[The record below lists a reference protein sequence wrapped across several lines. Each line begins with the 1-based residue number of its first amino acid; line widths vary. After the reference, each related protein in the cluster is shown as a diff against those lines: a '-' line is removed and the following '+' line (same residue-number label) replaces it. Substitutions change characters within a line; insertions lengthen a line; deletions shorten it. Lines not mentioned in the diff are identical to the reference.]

1 MPITRPRS
9 RFAGQHLFAATVAL
23 LLAACVGDSVTLPV
37 TPGDAPAL
45 GKAPSTGG
53 PTVTSTLP
61 KSGEKGQTL
70 DVHVYGT
77 GFTAGATATWALHG
91 VADPSKVKTNS
102 TTFVSSTEL
111 IANITIAP
119 DATID
124 YWDVQVAAAFCCK
137 TGVGT
142 EMFEVTT
149 AMPVGPGVAF
159 TVNDLGDIAG
169 EFGGSGSTAN
179 HAYVVSG
186 ENASFSDLGLQ
197 QVRAISQ
204 DGRIAV
210 GGIGSGIGQPIAA
223 VWTRA
228 AGAAWPL
235 AGTKLPDPSGTTFTN
250 GRANG
255 VATLS
260 AENVTL
266 IAGIVTVPS
275 TAVYWESTDGTWTSP
290 ARLLPIP
297 AGYVTTNNSALA
309 MAANGDIAGQLNDP
323 SGNSVAVVWR
333 RVTGGYVADL
343 LPRASGYA
351 VARLYS
357 ISPDG
362 TILGGNVRV
371 SSRGKD
377 VLAPAFWTRDATGVY
392 TVQRLPT
399 LTGADAT
406 DNAVAVYG
414 VTVVGGQVR
423 AVGTSPSLA
432 NGTYLHAVSWTWTV
446 GGSDFVVR
454 DIGGV
459 GTRTDVFPYAI
470 NAAGTIAVG
479 GDGTGSIKWL
489 MQP

>member
-1 MPITRPRS
+1 MSSSRSLSRRTRS
-9 RFAGQHLFAATVAL
+9 HLIAASAAVLVIGCVA
-23 LLAACVGDSVTLPV
+23 DSVTLP
-37 TPGDAPAL
+37 PEQLPAFA
-45 GKAPSTGG
+45 KAAATGL
-53 PTVTSTLP
+53 TVTSTLP
-61 KSGEKGQTL
+61 KSGDKGKTL
-70 DVHVYGT
+70 DVHVYGN
-77 GFTAGATATWALHG
+77 GFAAGATATWALHG
-91 VADPSKVKTNS
+91 VADPSKVRTNS
-102 TTFVSSTEL
+102 TTVVSSSEL

-124 YWDVQVAAAFCCK
+124 YWDVQVSAAFCCK

-142 EMFEVTT
+142 ELFEVTS
-149 AMPVGPGVAF
+149 AMPVGPGTALS
-159 TVNDLGDIAG
+159 VNDAGDIAG
-169 EFGGSGSTAN
+169 AFGSSGKVG

-197 QVRAISQ
+197 QARAISQ
-204 DGRIAV
+204 DGQTAV

-228 AGAAWPL
+228 SRAAAWPL
-235 AGTKLPDPSGTTFTN
+235 SGTKLPDPPGTTFAV

-266 IAGIVTVPS
+266 IAGFVTTPA

-297 AGYVTTNNSALA
+297 AGYVATNNSVMA
-309 MAANGDIAGQLNDP
+309 MAANGDIAGQLLDP
-323 SGNSVAVVWR
+323 SGNSLAVVWR
-333 RVTGGYVADL
+333 RVVGGYVADL
-343 LPRASGYA
+343 LPRPSGYA
-351 VARLYS
+351 IARLRS

-371 SSRGKD
+371 SSTGKD
-377 VLAPAFWTRDATGVY
+377 VLAPAFWTRDANGVY
-392 TVQRLPT
+392 TVRLLPT
-399 LTGADAT
+399 LTGANGGLD
-406 DNAVAVYG
+406 VAVFG

-423 AVGTSPSLA
+423 AVGTSPSPT
-432 NGTYLHAVSWTWTV
+432 NGTYLHAVSWTWTA

-459 GTRTDVFPYAI
+459 GTRSDVFPYAI

-479 GDGTGSIKWL
+479 GDGSGSIKWL
-489 MQP
+489 LQP

>member
-1 MPITRPRS
+1 MPTSRPRS
-9 RFAGQHLFAATVAL
+9 RFTRGHLVTATVAL
-23 LLAACVGDSVTLPV
+23 LLAACVADPATMPV
-37 TPGDAPAL
+37 APDLTPAL
-45 GKAPSTGG
+45 ARASTG

-61 KSGEKGQTL
+61 RSGEKGRTL
-70 DVHVYGT
+70 DVRVYGT

-124 YWDVQVAAAFCCK
+124 YWDVQVSAAVCCK

-149 AMPVGPGVAF
+149 AMPVGPGSAYG
-159 TVNDLGDIAG
+159 VNDLGDIAG
-169 EFGGSGSTAN
+169 TFGSIGSTAP

-197 QVRAISQ
+197 HASAISQ
-204 DGRIAV
+204 DGRIVV
-210 GGIGSGIGQPIAA
+210 GGIGSSQPIAA

-228 AGAAWPL
+228 AGAAWPI
-235 AGTKLPDPSGTTFTN
+235 AGARLPDPPGMTFTN

-255 VATLS
+255 VVTLS
-260 AENVTL
+260 GENVTL
-266 IAGIVTVPS
+266 IAGILTTPS
-275 TAVYWESTDGTWTSP
+275 TAVYWESTDGTWASP

-297 AGYVTTNNSALA
+297 SGYVTTNNSALA

-333 RVTGGYVADL
+333 RVAGGYVADV
-343 LPRASGYA
+343 LPRPSGYA
-351 VARLYS
+351 VSRLFS

-377 VLAPAFWTRDATGVY
+377 VLAPAFWTRDANGVY

-399 LTGADAT
+399 LTGADGGLGI
-406 DNAVAVYG
+406 AVYG

-423 AVGTSPSLA
+423 AVGTSPSPT
-432 NGTYLHAVSWTWTV
+432 NGSWIHAVVWTWTA
-446 GGSDFVVR
+446 GGTDFQVR
-454 DIGGV
+454 DMGGV
-459 GTRTDVFPYAI
+459 GTKTDVTPYAI
-470 NAAGTIAVG
+470 NPAGTIAVG
-479 GDGTGSIKWL
+479 ADGTGSIKWL
-489 MQP
+489 LVP